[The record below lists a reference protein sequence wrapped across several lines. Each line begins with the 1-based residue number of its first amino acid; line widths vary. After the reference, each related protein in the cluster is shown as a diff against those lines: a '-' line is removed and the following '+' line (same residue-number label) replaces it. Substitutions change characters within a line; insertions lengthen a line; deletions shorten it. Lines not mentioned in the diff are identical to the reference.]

1 MSKAFIIG
9 CSHVAGCEI
18 EGFGITH
25 NTPFGLANSFAAQL
39 TTKLGYESV
48 NLGFPGA
55 SNDYIFRQLFEL
67 VNNKTIT
74 PKDVVF
80 LHWTGDERIE
90 LYDEQQ
96 NKWINFSIGMSLQM
110 AEHHDVH
117 RNFYDLYLKLL
128 CDAEGKRAGLNKAK
142 NVMAANAFAE
152 QNNITVINH
161 TSFQVAPHLGLEKN
175 YKWMRPNSSYMIW
188 AGTTTYKKSDW
199 YHYELAAHTEYAE
212 ILYQDIKKRNLLD
225 HAI

>member
-1 MSKAFIIG
+1 MSQAFLIG
-9 CSHVAGCEI
+9 CSHVSGCEI

-39 TTKLGYESV
+39 ATKLGYEPV

-74 PKDVVF
+74 PDDIVF

-96 NKWINFSIGMSLQM
+96 HKWINFSIGMSLQM
-110 AEHHDVH
+110 TEHHDVH
-117 RNFYDLYLKLL
+117 RQFYDLYLRLL
-128 CDAEGKRAGLNKAK
+128 CDSEGKRSELNKAK

-152 QNNITVINH
+152 QRNITVINH
-161 TSFQVAPHLGLEKN
+161 TSFQPAPYLELEDK
-175 YKWMRPNSSYMIW
+175 YKWMRPESSYMDW
-188 AGTTTYKKSDW
+188 AATTTYKKSDW
-199 YHYELAAHTEYAE
+199 YHYELGAHTEYAE
-212 ILYQDIKKRNLLD
+212 ILYKDVIERNLLNN
-225 HAI
+225 AI

>member
-1 MSKAFIIG
+1 MRQAFLIG
-9 CSHVAGCEI
+9 CSHVSGCEI

-39 TTKLGYESV
+39 ANKLGYESV

-67 VNNKTIT
+67 YRNNKIA
-74 PKDVVF
+74 KDDIVF
-80 LHWTGDERIE
+80 LNWTGAERIE

-96 NKWINFSIGMSLQM
+96 NKWLNFSIGMSLTQ

-117 RNFYDLYLKLL
+117 REFYKLYVKLL
-128 CDAEGKRAGLNKAK
+128 CDAPGQRAELNKVK

-152 QNNITVINH
+152 QNNIKVINH
-161 TSFQVAPHLGLEKN
+161 SSFQTAPHLGLEKN
-175 YKWMRPNSSYMIW
+175 YKWMRPGSTYMDW
-188 AGTTTYKKSDW
+188 AETTTYKKSAW
-199 YHYELAAHTEYAE
+199 YHYELGAHTEYAD
-212 ILYQDIKKRNLLD
+212 ILYQDIKQRNLLD
-225 HAI
+225 DAI